1 MGLLRDIVMFMLFF
15 QLALQLT
22 NYVQIQGPSPE
33 LPDGLYLSTGEITPF
48 TVWYDP
54 MSDILNTLNETSQAL
69 QPTIPINYSSPT
81 STCYANY
88 VTGCSGLDQATCSN
102 AWVWHHNLRF
112 NCNWGY
118 GWFYPSGRCEL
129 ASGGSCDGSGSTSI
143 NVTYVYRF
151 LTAFSYSWT
160 INIADYLTIA
170 GFNTGLPIG
179 QIFNI
184 IGLIFYLILSALNI
198 VLQFLLIIVI
208 VLLNVTIGAIPF
220 YSNLFGKIDPVMGS
234 LLGVCLGGIQMFV
247 IAWEVQKEGGKIIG
261 IIAGI
266 VKLF

>member
-54 MSDILNTLNETSQAL
+54 MSDILNTLNETTQAL
-69 QPTIPINYSSPT
+69 NPTIPTSCNASS
-81 STCYANY
+81 STCSANY
-88 VTGCSGLDQATCSN
+88 LTGCSLATTNASCSN
-102 AWVWHHNLRF
+102 GWVYYNNMRWNCIWATDYF
-112 NCNWGY
+112 NPG
-118 GWFYPSGRCEL
+118 GRCEL
-129 ASGGSCDGSGSTSI
+129 STTPCDCTGSQF
-143 NVTYVYRF
+143 VTYIYRF
-151 LTAFSYSWT
+151 LNAFSISWT
-160 INIADYLTIA
+160 IDANAYFWILGY
-170 GFNTGLPIG
+170 NTGLPTGAIMN
-179 QIFNI
+179 F
-184 IGLIFYLILSALNI
+184 IGLILYLLISAANI